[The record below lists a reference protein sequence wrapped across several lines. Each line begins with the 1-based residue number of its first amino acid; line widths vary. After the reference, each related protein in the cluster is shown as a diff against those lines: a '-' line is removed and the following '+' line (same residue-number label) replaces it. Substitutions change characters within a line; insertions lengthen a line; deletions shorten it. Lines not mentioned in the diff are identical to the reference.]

1 MCVSKQ
7 EVDDVNSAPMEHFKT
22 GHFPKKTFFCLPSH
36 VTGKQNYTEPL
47 NWVVE
52 GSEVLYRLVLGIEGF
67 LSLIPR

>member
-47 NWVVE
+47 N
-52 GSEVLYRLVLGIEGF
+52 
-67 LSLIPR
+67 